1 MARRTKQAEDRD
13 PLEADL
19 EDLPP
24 ELRWREWMGRV
35 EAVIFASPHPVPR
48 ERLAA
53 LVGEDCNLD
62 LLIEDIRAELA
73 ARPYE
78 LVSVARGYQ
87 HRTRAKYAAAIR
99 ASGGAKTSPDL
110 SKWESLVLAAV
121 AYFQPLTRADLSD
134 IFGREVS
141 RDVIAAL
148 RADGLISAGPRS
160 PRPGAPYTYVTT
172 RRFLEMYGFE
182 SLADLPDMEALEDAG
197 LLGNANRIDGLDGL
211 TAQFAEGEDEGDQDQ
226 TLDTADPDA
235 LSVRDRD

>member
-1 MARRTKQAEDRD
+1 MARRAIRAEDRD

-35 EAVIFASPHPVPR
+35 EAVIFASPHPVSR
-48 ERLAA
+48 DRLAA

-62 LLIEDIRAELA
+62 RLIEDIRAELSL
-73 ARPYE
+73 RPYE
-78 LVSVARGYQ
+78 LVLVAGGYQ

-99 ASGGAKTSPDL
+99 VSGSAKTSPDL

-160 PRPGAPYTYVTT
+160 PKPGAPYTYVTT
-172 RRFLEMYGFE
+172 RKFLEVYGFE
-182 SLADLPDMEALEDAG
+182 SLHDLPDMEALEDAG
-197 LLGNANRIDGLDGL
+197 LLGSAEVTEGLAGLRADLVVADEDDGVASELDSS
-211 TAQFAEGEDEGDQDQ
+211 
-226 TLDTADPDA
+226 DPRAATD
-235 LSVRDRD
+235 

>member
-1 MARRTKQAEDRD
+1 MARRAKQARD

-35 EAVIFASPHPVPR
+35 EAVVFASPHPVPR

-53 LVGEDCNLD
+53 LVGPDCNLD

-78 LVSVARGYQ
+78 LVCVAGGYQ

-121 AYFQPLTRADLSD
+121 AYFQPLTRADLGD

-141 RDVIAAL
+141 RDLIAVL
-148 RADGLISAGPRS
+148 RADGLIAAGPRS

-172 RRFLEMYGFE
+172 RKFLEQFGFE
-182 SLADLPDMEALEDAG
+182 SLHDLPDMEALQDAG
-197 LLGNANRIDGLDGL
+197 LLGNANRIEGLDGL
-211 TAQFAEGEDEGDQDQ
+211 SANLVDAESEIEDAAPLEGDN
-226 TLDTADPDA
+226 TDPGDA
-235 LSVRDRD
+235 SD

>member
-1 MARRTKQAEDRD
+1 MRRRSKKAEDRD

-35 EAVIFASPHPVPR
+35 EAVVFASPHPVPR
-48 ERLAA
+48 ETLAA
-53 LVGEDCNLD
+53 LIGKDCNLD
-62 LLIEDIRAELA
+62 LLIEDIRTELQ

-78 LVSVARGYQ
+78 LVCVAGGYQ
-87 HRTRAKYAAAIR
+87 HRTRAKFAGAIR
-99 ASGGAKTSPDL
+99 ASGKVQASPGL

-121 AYFQPLTRADLSD
+121 AYFQPLTRADLGE
-134 IFGREVS
+134 IFAREVS
-141 RDVIAAL
+141 RDLIAAL

-182 SLADLPDMEALEDAG
+182 SLHDLPDMEALQDAG
-197 LLGNANRIDGLDGL
+197 LLGNADRDKGLAGL
-211 TAQFAEGEDEGDQDQ
+211 RADLAVAGEDDGVPTEWDGSGREA
-226 TLDTADPDA
+226 AD
-235 LSVRDRD
+235 

>member
-1 MARRTKQAEDRD
+1 MRRRSKKAEDRD

-53 LVGEDCNLD
+53 LVGPDCNLD

-78 LVSVARGYQ
+78 LVSVAGGYQ

-134 IFGREVS
+134 IFAREVS

-148 RADGLISAGPRS
+148 RADGLITAGPRS

-172 RRFLEMYGFE
+172 RKFLEIFGFE
-182 SLADLPDMEALEDAG
+182 SLHDLPDMEALQDAG
-197 LLGNANRIDGLDGL
+197 LLGNANRLERLDGL
-211 TAQFAEGEDEGDQDQ
+211 AADFRGADEDSERDRTPGQDDS
-226 TLDTADPDA
+226 DTASTMD
-235 LSVRDRD
+235 

>member
-1 MARRTKQAEDRD
+1 MRRRAKPAQDHGLDGPELA
-13 PLEADL
+13 
-19 EDLPP
+19 DLPP

-35 EAVIFASPHPVPR
+35 EAVIFASSHPVPR
-48 ERLAA
+48 EILAA
-53 LVGEDCNLD
+53 LVGKDCNLD

-78 LVSVARGYQ
+78 LVCVAGGYQ
-87 HRTRAKYAAAIR
+87 HRTRAKFAEAIR
-99 ASGGAKTSPDL
+99 ASGRGHTSPDL

-121 AYFQPLTRADLSD
+121 AYFQPLTRADLGE

-148 RADGLISAGPRS
+148 RADGLIAAGPRS

-172 RRFLEMYGFE
+172 RGFLLRYGFE
-182 SLADLPDMEALEDAG
+182 SLHDLPDIEALEDSG

-211 TAQFAEGEDEGDQDQ
+211 SADLVDSEENTEDPETPGTNAAGE
-226 TLDTADPDA
+226 TSAAD
-235 LSVRDRD
+235 

>member
-1 MARRTKQAEDRD
+1 MARRAKQARD

-35 EAVIFASPHPVPR
+35 EAVIFASHCPVPR

-53 LVGEDCNLD
+53 LVGPDCNLD
-62 LLIEDIRAELA
+62 LLIADIRAELA

-78 LVSVARGYQ
+78 LVSVAGGYQ

-121 AYFQPLTRADLSD
+121 AYFQPLTRADLGD

-182 SLADLPDMEALEDAG
+182 SLHDLPDMEALEDAG

-211 TAQFAEGEDEGDQDQ
+211 AADLVDSEEDTEDPETPGTNAAGEASA
-226 TLDTADPDA
+226 AD
-235 LSVRDRD
+235 